1 MCINNDFESHRS
13 IPIAWCMILNP
24 IHVRGRQCVYDVIID
39 IIITSVVDGERCL
52 RRQGLS
58 PISRDVI
65 GLVSRFGSIIVK
77 FLTITYYAI
86 PTDVIPLGLN

>member
-1 MCINNDFESHRS
+1 
-13 IPIAWCMILNP
+13 MILNP

-65 GLVSRFGSIIVK
+65 GLVSCFGSMIVK
-77 FLTITYYAI
+77 CRTIGDYGI
-86 PTDVIPLGLN
+86 